1 MLDLTG
7 APEDAAPSTLVHRAD
22 ARASPGETSGAMDES
37 FMVLPAGPREAPDAR
52 AAGMPPPDQRPDA
65 RGPDARRAASASPA
79 STSSP
84 PGVADSFVV
93 LPRGVSRVDTVSGS
107 NLNARVAALARI
119 FDMASD
125 ETEADHPMC
134 LECAALLR
142 DEIDARAKETEAECE
157 IHRKCLEALE
167 REAAGELSRSFAGT
181 SADAEALETEER
193 EVEAETLRLEA
204 ELTALEA
211 ERASLERTSRGLDED
226 ERTYFREFNEFKAL
240 LRAHVDERD
249 GLVCKVE
256 QTNRQ
261 LDRLRKTNVFNDAF
275 HIWFDGPFGTVN
287 GFRLGRTPNAP
298 VEWDEINAAWGMA
311 CLLLSTMARAAG
323 LTFRR
328 YALKP
333 LGSFSKVREN
343 GKGVEYELYGPVNI
357 LSSHRYDKAMTGFL
371 SCLKEFAEFARE
383 SDLSSETRADGSS
396 SDGANAFKLPYDIDG
411 DKIDGRK
418 IGFPFN
424 RYERWT
430 AALKITLVDLKACLA
445 WLANQQ

>member
-1 MLDLTG
+1 
-7 APEDAAPSTLVHRAD
+7 
-22 ARASPGETSGAMDES
+22 
-37 FMVLPAGPREAPDAR
+37 MVLPAGPREAPDAR

-167 REAAGELSRSFAGT
+167 REAAGELSRSFAET

-396 SDGANAFKLPYDIDG
+396 SDGADAFKLPYDIDG